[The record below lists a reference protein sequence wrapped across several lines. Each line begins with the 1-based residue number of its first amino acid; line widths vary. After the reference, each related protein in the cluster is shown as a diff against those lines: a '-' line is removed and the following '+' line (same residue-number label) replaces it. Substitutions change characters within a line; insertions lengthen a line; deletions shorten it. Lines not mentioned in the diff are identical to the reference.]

1 MQEIDG
7 QKEKGLVWVDKNL
20 EKLPIFYF
28 GKDEKRILHEI
39 IEKKNLIQV
48 KEKIA
53 NGEKFFI
60 LNPSANYGLLK
71 GFDQDVYMAIIKI
84 FNHWTKKL
92 GYCPKT
98 LNILFGELCS
108 IMKITKKGKNFRD
121 IESSLVKFDN
131 TSFATGKTIYIR
143 SGNRIDEY
151 YNKESCFIFRVKIE
165 RKESTYADKNTG
177 EKKTYIKKLV
187 ATITLDDWLIN
198 NIENGYTTDIDTE
211 YYFNI
216 IKGGRTRCLYKTL
229 NYIRY
234 QSPVFVPYEKL
245 IEKLTIESKELFH
258 IKRDIK
264 RAAKSLIESDFLTKI
279 EFNESN
285 VAFYFKQIKKKKAGK
300 LQIDEETIMK
310 QQVLVMDMLEAL
322 GDIKSEKFY
331 FKVAR
336 LVPEDLIYKCLSL
349 VKEVLETNQV
359 KTSRGAIFV
368 DILKKECQQR
378 NIKLFSGRS
387 DKVVEATQ
395 ESLDKLE

>member
-1 MQEIDG
+1 MGGLEGI
-7 QKEKGLVWVDKNL
+7 KERELVWVDKNL
-20 EKLPIFYF
+20 ENLPIFYF
-28 GKDEKRILHEI
+28 GKDEKKILHEI

-84 FNHWTKKL
+84 FNHWAKKL
-92 GYCPKT
+92 GYCPKM

-121 IESSLVKFDN
+121 IEFSLVKFDN
-131 TSFATGKTIYIR
+131 TSFATGKTVYIR
-143 SGNRIDEY
+143 SKNRIDQY

-165 RKESTYADKNTG
+165 RKESTYMDKNTG

-187 ATITLDDWLIN
+187 ATITLDDWLRN

-245 IEKLTIESKELFH
+245 VGKLTIESKEMFT
-258 IKRDIK
+258 IRRDIK
-264 RAAKSLIESDFLTKI
+264 RAAEPLIESDFLTKI

-285 VAFYFKQIKKKKAGK
+285 VAFYFKQVKKKKIEK
-300 LQIDEETIMK
+300 PQIDEETVIR
-310 QQVLVMDMLEAL
+310 QQALVMNMLEAL
-322 GDIKSEKFY
+322 GDIESEKFY
-331 FKVAR
+331 LKVAR

-349 VKEVLETNQV
+349 VKEVLETSQV
-359 KTSRGAIFV
+359 KKSRGAIFV
-368 DILKKECQQR
+368 DILKKECQQK
-378 NIKLFSGRS
+378 NIKLFFERRYKGV
-387 DKVVEATQ
+387 DFLV
-395 ESLDKLE
+395 

>member
-1 MQEIDG
+1 MQEIEG
-7 QKEKGLVWVDKNL
+7 QKGKELVWVDKNL

-71 GFDQDVYMAIIKI
+71 GFDQDIYMAVIKI
-84 FNHWTKKL
+84 FNHWAKKL
-92 GYCPKT
+92 GYCPET

-165 RKESTYADKNTG
+165 RKESTYTDKNTG

-187 ATITLDDWLIN
+187 AAITLDNWLKN

-211 YYFNI
+211 YYFNV

-234 QSPVFVPYEKL
+234 QNPVFVPYDKL

-264 RAAKSLIESDFLTKI
+264 RAAASLIESEFLTKL

-285 VAFYFKQIKKKKAGK
+285 VAFYFKQVKKKKTGTPQ
-300 LQIDEETIMK
+300 LDEAAINK
-310 QQVLVMDMLEAL
+310 QKALAMDMLEAL
-322 GDIKSEKFY
+322 GDIRSDKFY
-331 FKVAR
+331 SKVAR
-336 LVPEDLIYKCLSL
+336 LVPENLIYKCLSL
-349 VKEVLETNQV
+349 VKEVVETSQI
-359 KTSRGAIFV
+359 KKSRGAIFV

-378 NIKLFSGRS
+378 NIKLF
-387 DKVVEATQ
+387 AQ
-395 ESLDKLE
+395 EKSTANQMEKKPLE

>member
-1 MQEIDG
+1 MEELETIKG
-7 QKEKGLVWVDKNL
+7 KELVWVDKNF
-20 EKLPIFYF
+20 ERLPIFYF
-28 GKDEKRILHEI
+28 GKDEKKILHEI
-39 IEKKNLIQV
+39 IEKKNFIQV

-84 FNHWTKKL
+84 FNHWAKKL

-98 LNILFGELCS
+98 LNVLFGELCS

-131 TSFATGKTIYIR
+131 TSFATGKTVYIR
-143 SGNRIDEY
+143 GRNRIDQY

-165 RKESTYADKNTG
+165 RKESTYTDKNTG

-187 ATITLDDWLIN
+187 ATITLDDWLKN

-211 YYFNI
+211 YYFNA

-264 RAAKSLIESDFLTKI
+264 RAVESLIESGFLTKI

-285 VAFYFKQIKKKKAGK
+285 VAFYFKQIKKKKIERPQ
-300 LQIDEETIMK
+300 LDEETISK
-310 QQVLVMDMLEAL
+310 QKALVMDMLEAL

-331 FKVAR
+331 FKVAQ
-336 LVPEDLIYKCLSL
+336 LVPDELIYKCLSL
-349 VKEVLETNQV
+349 VREVLETSQI
-359 KTSRGAIFV
+359 KKSRGAIFV
-368 DILKKECQQR
+368 DILKKECLQR
-378 NIKLFSGRS
+378 NIKLFARG
-387 DKVVEATQ
+387 
-395 ESLDKLE
+395 KLTDNQVKEKLLE

>member
-1 MQEIDG
+1 MNEIENI
-7 QKEKGLVWVDKNL
+7 KERELIWVDKNL
-20 EKLPIFYF
+20 ETLPIFYF
-28 GKDEKRILHEI
+28 GKDEKRILHGI
-39 IEKKNLIQV
+39 IEKENLIQI

-108 IMKITKKGKNFRD
+108 IMGITKKGKNFRD
-121 IESSLVKFDN
+121 IESSLVRFDN
-131 TSFATGKTIYIR
+131 TSFATGKTVYIR
-143 SGNRIDEY
+143 GRNRIDEY

-165 RKESTYADKNTG
+165 RKGSTYTDKNTG
-177 EKKTYIKKLV
+177 GKKTYIKKLV
-187 ATITLDDWLIN
+187 AAITLDDWLKN

-211 YYFNI
+211 YYFNV

-234 QSPVFVPYEKL
+234 QSPAFVPYEKL
-245 IEKLTIESKELFH
+245 IEKLTIESKEMFT
-258 IKRDIK
+258 IRRDIK
-264 RAAKSLIESDFLTKI
+264 RAAESLIESDFLTKI

-285 VAFYFKQIKKKKAGK
+285 VAFYFKQVKKKRAGK
-300 LQIDEETIMK
+300 PQLDEEAIIK
-310 QQVLVMDMLEAL
+310 QQALVMDMLEAL

-331 FKVAR
+331 LKVAR
-336 LVPEDLIYKCLSL
+336 LAPEDLIYKCLSL
-349 VKEVLETNQV
+349 VKEVVEASQV
-359 KTSRGAIFV
+359 KKSRGAIFV

-387 DKVVEATQ
+387 DKVVRTAQ
-395 ESLDKLE
+395 EPLDELE

>member
-1 MQEIDG
+1 MEGLEDI
-7 QKEKGLVWVDKNL
+7 KRKGLVWVDKNL
-20 EKLPIFYF
+20 ERLPIFYF
-28 GKDEKRILHEI
+28 GKDEKRILYEI
-39 IEKKNLIQV
+39 IEKRNLIQV

-84 FNHWTKKL
+84 FNHWAKKL

-108 IMKITKKGKNFRD
+108 IMKITKNGRSFID
-121 IESSLVKFDN
+121 IESSLLRFDN

-143 SGNRIDEY
+143 SGNRIDRY
-151 YNKESCFIFRVKIE
+151 HNKESCFIFRVKIE
-165 RKESTYADKNTG
+165 RKESTYIDKNTG
-177 EKKTYIKKLV
+177 EKKTYIKKL
-187 ATITLDDWLIN
+187 ATTVTLDDWLKN

-216 IKGGRTRCLYKTL
+216 IKGGRTRCLYKAL

-234 QSPVFVPYEKL
+234 QSPVFLPYEKL
-245 IEKLTIESKELFH
+245 IEKLTIESKEMFH

-264 RAAKSLIESDFLTKI
+264 RAAESLIENDFLTKI

-285 VAFYFKQIKKKKAGK
+285 VAFYFKQVKKKKTGK
-300 LQIDEETIMK
+300 PQLDEETTIK
-310 QQVLVMDMLEAL
+310 QQALVMDMLEAL

-331 FKVAR
+331 FKIAH
-336 LVPEDLIYKCLSL
+336 LVPDELIYKCLSL
-349 VKEVLETNQV
+349 VKEVVETSQV
-359 KTSRGAIFV
+359 KKNRGAIFV

-378 NIKLFSGRS
+378 NITLFHRRN
-387 DKVVEATQ
+387 DKVVETIQ
-395 ESLDKLE
+395 ESVDAVG